1 MRDVIKEIVS
11 LWTKDM
17 LRSMSIKA
25 LATKQAR
32 DDYQCFRMITLGGSS
47 SKNR

>member
-1 MRDVIKEIVS
+1 MRDVVKEIVS

-17 LRSMSIKA
+17 LRSMSIKV
-25 LATKQAR
+25 LATRQAR
-32 DDYQCFRMITLGGSS
+32 DDDQCCRMITLGGFS